1 MNTILHPTGGT
12 LLIKGMDTKTEENIW
27 NIRQSAGMVFQNPDN
42 QIIAAIVE
50 EDVAFGPE
58 NLGVEASEIR
68 KRVDESVA
76 AVQMTEYMTHSP
88 NLLSGGQKQRIAIA
102 GVLAMKPECI
112 ILDEPTAML
121 DPLGRK
127 EVLDTVYKLNKEE
140 SITII
145 HITHYMEEAIKADR
159 VIVMDHG
166 QIVMDGKPKDV
177 FSQVDKLK
185 ELGLDVPPATELAYY
200 MQKEGIDISTE
211 ILTIEEMVDKIWQ
224 LYSME

>member
-1 MNTILHPTGGT
+1 
-12 LLIKGMDTKTEENIW
+12 
-27 NIRQSAGMVFQNPDN
+27 
-42 QIIAAIVE
+42 
-50 EDVAFGPE
+50 
-58 NLGVEASEIR
+58 
-68 KRVDESVA
+68 
-76 AVQMTEYMTHSP
+76 MTEYMTHSP